1 MKMQNST
8 NLLALLAEILTN
20 DTAISE
26 SNLAV
31 SNKIKNDMIDPYSLW
46 LDEYVQFV
54 KLHGTLYLWPVYIK
68 YVYYT
73 SINNFKGIHFLTLFA
88 Y

>member
-31 SNKIKNDMIDPYSLW
+31 SNKIKNDVIY
-46 LDEYVQFV
+46 
-54 KLHGTLYLWPVYIK
+54 G
-68 YVYYT
+68 
-73 SINNFKGIHFLTLFA
+73 
-88 Y
+88 